1 MIKFVRWNILFKNQ
15 TTSSCQ
21 QVFYYVTNKPFRL
34 SVIRLSVVAPSS
46 VNKNYPAYQHPVW
59 QMAVVRVLFC
69 LYFKSEGQRW
79 IFVIKNSILSSSK
92 ISRSHSTKLFLT
104 KFIKCYWASMLL
116 LCSALWVKQRC
127 LSDDFIAINDKL
139 KRLPWVF
146 MCDRRRERGS

>member
-21 QVFYYVTNKPFRL
+21 QVFYYIRNKPFRL

-46 VNKNYPAYQHPVW
+46 VNKNDPPYQHPDW

-92 ISRSHSTKLFLT
+92 ISRSHSTKLFFWQNLEIFAET
-104 KFIKCYWASMLL
+104 ILAEPTLL
-116 LCSALWVKQRC
+116 GFNAPIVFSS
-127 LSDDFIAINDKL
+127 LSETT
-139 KRLPWVF
+139 VF
-146 MCDRRRERGS
+146 VRWLNCDQW